1 MAVIQKKTSGR
12 INRERILLASIPVIG
27 SIIIAIITIGKFS
40 CNLNH
45 NSEDIDKKRISLLK
59 EKAGKANDMI
69 VFGRYNDL
77 SEMMS
82 DGLKPIITKEV
93 FNAVADTISLALG
106 NFLKPIDTTYSR
118 TFGNDNFY
126 IKNQY
131 QKGTNINEIIF
142 DNNDKIFGIYSSKY
156 PN

>member
-27 SIIIAIITIGKFS
+27 GIIIACLSNGKFS
-40 CNLNH
+40 CNSNYIT
-45 NSEDIDKKRISLLK
+45 EDNNQKRISLLK
-59 EKAGKANDMI
+59 DKAGKANDMI
-69 VFGRYNDL
+69 VYGRYNDL
-77 SEMMS
+77 SGMMS

>member
-1 MAVIQKKTSGR
+1 MAVRQKKTSGR

-27 SIIIAIITIGKFS
+27 SIIIAFFTTDKFS
-40 CNLNH
+40 CNSTHTVDDNNH
-45 NSEDIDKKRISLLK
+45 KRVSLLK
-59 EKAGKANDMI
+59 DKAGKANDMI
-69 VFGRYNDL
+69 VYGRYNDL
-77 SEMMS
+77 FEMMS
-82 DGLKPIITKEV
+82 DGLKPIITREV
-93 FNAVADTISLALG
+93 FNSVSDTISLSLG
-106 NFLKPIDTTYSR
+106 NFLKPIDTTYTR

-142 DNNDKIFGIYSSKY
+142 DNNDKIFGIFSSKY

>member
-1 MAVIQKKTSGR
+1 MAEMQKKTSER

-27 SIIIAIITIGKFS
+27 SIIIAFFTTDKFS
-40 CNLNH
+40 CNSNH
-45 NSEDIDKKRISLLK
+45 NTEDNSQKRITLLK
-59 EKAGKANDMI
+59 NRAGKANDMI

-93 FNAVADTISLALG
+93 FNAVADTILLSLG
-106 NFLKPIDTTYSR
+106 SFLKPIDTTYESAN
-118 TFGNDNFY
+118 GNDNFF

-131 QKGTNINEIIF
+131 QKGTNINQIIF
-142 DNNDKIFGIYSSKY
+142 DKSDKIYGIFTSKY